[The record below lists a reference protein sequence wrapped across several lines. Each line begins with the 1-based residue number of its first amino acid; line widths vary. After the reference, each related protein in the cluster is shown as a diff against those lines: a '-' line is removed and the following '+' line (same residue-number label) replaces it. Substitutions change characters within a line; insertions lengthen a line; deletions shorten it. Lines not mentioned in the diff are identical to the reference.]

1 MTYELKPCPKPK
13 RRVKR
18 LHQTRMKRSRLKCG
32 AGSKRRG
39 KSSFPKQRDAKYRRW
54 IWTENP
60 CMLRGCVIGCS
71 FSSHDVSQGLAWRGF
86 KHVCWGANTPAHVG
100 KHQATG
106 APDFG
111 RCVPLCQA
119 AHQFYDEHRHAWS
132 RFTGYTEVRM
142 ESAAA
147 GYALRYVERGGVP
160 A

>member
-1 MTYELKPCPKPK
+1 
-13 RRVKR
+13 
-18 LHQTRMKRSRLKCG
+18 
-32 AGSKRRG
+32 
-39 KSSFPKQRDAKYRRW
+39 
-54 IWTENP
+54 
-60 CMLRGCVIGCS
+60 MLRGHVIGCS
-71 FSSHDVSQGLAWRGF
+71 LSPHDVSQGLAWRGF

-147 GYALRYVERGGVP
+147 GYALKYVERGGWVDRGG
-160 A
+160 AHD